1 MNFMLENY
9 AFGEALI
16 KVVGVGGG
24 GCNAVNSM
32 IEAGIRGV
40 EYIAMNT
47 DSMALNR
54 SMAAQKVQLG
64 EKLTRGFGAGADPE
78 IGRQAA
84 EESREEIVNVLR
96 GAQMVFVTAG
106 MGGGTGTGAAPI
118 IAGIARELEIL
129 TVGVVT
135 KPFDFE
141 GDTKMHIALAGVDE
155 LVKNVDSLVVIPNE
169 RLIDISESSP
179 KTLLDAFE
187 MANDVLR
194 QAVRSI
200 SDLLN
205 IPGFINLD
213 FRDIERVMRGAGYAH
228 MGVGRASGRDKA
240 DVAAAAAISSPLLE
254 TSINGAERVLVNI
267 TSSLDLDLNDVQ
279 LVISTMRNAVSKDAL
294 IIWGHT
300 FDDTLQDE
308 MVVSLIATGSDDA
321 SAQQE
326 SKQPAE
332 AAGAAEKAAPTAD
345 YSADSDIYK
354 ILGDLW
360 PDSQKL

>member
-240 DVAAAAAISSPLLE
+240 DVAAAA
-254 TSINGAERVLVNI
+254 ERVLVNI